1 MAQIQET
8 PLDERQWRSPV
19 ALNNLQYFG
28 GLHSKTVHL
37 YFMESDF
44 FDRTSNNWALFM
56 QHKGE
61 PWLTDRDQFELR
73 LRQMQGLEF
82 MVAAEP
88 EPRPDGTD
96 TGIYVFRKQQ
106 RRKRHNHDDEL
117 TVLGT
122 YYLIG
127 ENIYQAA
134 SLEDIIGNK
143 ILAATTSLSKFFSIA
158 SSLPIYTSGRGYTY
172 YPPSTSVKQTN
183 ASANASRRSS
193 RAGSPTGESSSAI
206 DMNDAPASSQN
217 QPGDIQQSQKAK
229 NTNAA
234 AAATS
239 MHALTQSFRLF
250 NQYKDEFMDSNPI
263 IGEPGSFHF
272 SATAR
277 HIQQTQTK
285 QAEAA
290 AAAAAAKLS
299 NSGAADGTKT
309 DSKPGTPALAAS
321 PDISVTVPAPSKKP
335 TKIKRSKSRAGTAP
349 TSPATPTAGATPGK
363 AA

>member
-73 LRQMQGLEF
+73 LRAMQGLEF

-88 EPRPDGTD
+88 ERRPDGSD

-106 RRKRHNHDDEL
+106 RRKRPGHDDDL
-117 TVLGT
+117 IVLGT

-143 ILAATTSLSKFFSIA
+143 ILAATTSLSKFFAIA

-172 YPPSTSVKQTN
+172 YPSSTSVKQTN

-206 DMNDAPASSQN
+206 DMNDGPASSQN

-239 MHALTQSFRLF
+239 MHALTQSFHLF
-250 NQYKDEFMDSNPI
+250 NQYKDEFMDTNPI

-290 AAAAAAKLS
+290 AAAAAKLS
-299 NSGAADGTKT
+299 NAGAADGTKT

-321 PDISVTVPAPSKKP
+321 PDISVTVPGPSKKP
-335 TKIKRSKSRAGTAP
+335 AKIKRSKSRAGTAP